1 MSAWQPKRFWQN
13 ASVEPC
19 AGGFTVRLDARP
31 VRTPAKAA
39 LVVPSLTMASA
50 IAAEWQAQQGL
61 IRPQT
66 MPVTCS
72 ANTALDKIGPQF
84 SEVAGLIAAYGASDL
99 LCYRATGPAGLVAR
113 QAAAWDPMLA
123 WAASALAAPLN
134 VTAGITPVAQP
145 AASLARLAAR
155 VQACTPFQLAA
166 LHDLVMISGSLVLG
180 LAVTDGQADAPTIWE
195 LSRLDEG
202 WQIEQWGQDDEAHE
216 SAALRRA
223 ALIHA
228 ERFHHLCGHLC
239 G

>member
-1 MSAWQPKRFWQN
+1 MSAWQPRRFWQN

-19 AGGFTVRLDARP
+19 DGGFTVRLDARP

-50 IAAEWQAQQGL
+50 IAAEWQAQQGT
-61 IRPQT
+61 IKPET
-66 MPVTCS
+66 MPVTRS
-72 ANTALDKIGPQF
+72 ANAALDKIAPQF
-84 SEVAGLIAAYGASDL
+84 AEVAELIAAYGASDL

-123 WAASALAAPLN
+123 WAAEALAAPLA
-134 VTAGITPVAQP
+134 VTAGVTPITQP
-145 AASLARLAAR
+145 AASLARLTAK
-155 VQACTPFQLAA
+155 VHACTPVELAA

-180 LAVTDGQADAPTIWE
+180 LAVTHGHADARTIWQ
-195 LSRLDEG
+195 LSRIDED
-202 WQIEQWGQDDEAHE
+202 WQIEQWGQDHEAGE

-228 ERFHHLCGHLC
+228 ERFHHLCR
-239 G
+239 

>member
-1 MSAWQPKRFWQN
+1 MSAWAPKRFWQN

-19 AGGFTVRLDARP
+19 DGGFTVRLDARP

-50 IAAEWQAQQGL
+50 IAAEWQAQQGT
-61 IRPQT
+61 IKPET
-66 MPVTCS
+66 MPVTRS
-72 ANTALDKIGPQF
+72 ANAALDKIAPQF
-84 SEVAGLIAAYGASDL
+84 AEVAGLIAAYGASDL

-123 WAASALAAPLN
+123 WAAEALAAPLA
-134 VTAGITPVAQP
+134 VTAGVTPITQP
-145 AASLARLAAR
+145 AASLARLTAK
-155 VQACTPFQLAA
+155 VHACTPVELAA

-180 LAVTDGQADAPTIWE
+180 LAVTHGHADARTIWQ
-195 LSRLDEG
+195 LSRIDED
-202 WQIEQWGQDDEAHE
+202 WQIEQWGQDHEAGE

-228 ERFHHLCGHLC
+228 ERFHHLCR
-239 G
+239 

>member
-13 ASVEPC
+13 ARVEPC
-19 AGGFTVRLDARP
+19 DGGFTVRLDARP

-50 IAAEWQAQQGL
+50 IAAEWQAQQGT
-61 IRPQT
+61 IKPET
-66 MPVTCS
+66 MPVTRS
-72 ANTALDKIGPQF
+72 ANAALDKIAPQF
-84 SEVAGLIAAYGASDL
+84 AEVAGLIAAYGASDL

-123 WAASALAAPLN
+123 WAAEALAAPLA
-134 VTAGITPVAQP
+134 VTAGVTPITQP
-145 AASLARLAAR
+145 AASLARLTAK
-155 VQACTPFQLAA
+155 VHACTPVELAA

-180 LAVTDGQADAPTIWE
+180 LAVTHGHADARTIWQ
-195 LSRLDEG
+195 LSRIDED
-202 WQIEQWGQDDEAHE
+202 WQIEQWGQDHEAGE

-228 ERFHHLCGHLC
+228 ERFHHLCR
-239 G
+239 

>member
-1 MSAWQPKRFWQN
+1 MSAWQPRRFWQN

-50 IAAEWQAQQGL
+50 IAAEWQAQQGT
-61 IRPQT
+61 IKPET
-66 MPVTCS
+66 MPVTRS
-72 ANTALDKIGPQF
+72 ANAALDKIAPQF
-84 SEVAGLIAAYGASDL
+84 AEVAGLIAAYGASDL

-123 WAASALAAPLN
+123 WAAEALAAPLA
-134 VTAGITPVAQP
+134 VTAGVTPITQP
-145 AASLARLAAR
+145 AASLARLTAK
-155 VQACTPFQLAA
+155 VHACTPVELAA

-180 LAVTDGQADAPTIWE
+180 LAVTHGHADARTIWQ
-195 LSRLDEG
+195 LSRIDED
-202 WQIEQWGQDDEAHE
+202 WQIEQWGQDHEAGE

-228 ERFHHLCGHLC
+228 ERFHHLCR
-239 G
+239 

>member
-1 MSAWQPKRFWQN
+1 MSAWQPRRFWQN

-19 AGGFTVRLDARP
+19 DGGFTVRLDARP

-50 IAAEWQAQQGL
+50 IAAEWQAQQGT
-61 IRPQT
+61 IKPET
-66 MPVTCS
+66 MPVTRS
-72 ANTALDKIGPQF
+72 ANAALDKIAPQF
-84 SEVAGLIAAYGASDL
+84 AEVAGLIAAYGASDL

-123 WAASALAAPLN
+123 WVAEALVAPLA
-134 VTAGITPVAQP
+134 VTTGVTPITQP
-145 AASLARLAAR
+145 AASLARLTAK
-155 VQACTPFQLAA
+155 VHACTPVELAA

-180 LAVTDGQADAPTIWE
+180 LAVTHGHADARTIWQ
-195 LSRLDEG
+195 LSRIDED
-202 WQIEQWGQDDEAHE
+202 WQIEQWGQDDEAGE

-228 ERFHHLCGHLC
+228 ERFHHLCR
-239 G
+239 

>member
-1 MSAWQPKRFWQN
+1 MSAWAPKRFWQN
-13 ASVEPC
+13 ARVEPC

-50 IAAEWQAQQGL
+50 IAAEWQAQQGT
-61 IRPQT
+61 IKPET
-66 MPVTCS
+66 MPVTRS
-72 ANTALDKIGPQF
+72 ANAALDKIAPQF
-84 SEVAGLIAAYGASDL
+84 AEVAGLIAAYGASDL

-123 WAASALAAPLN
+123 WAAEALAAPLA
-134 VTAGITPVAQP
+134 VTAGVTPITQP
-145 AASLARLAAR
+145 AASLARLTAK
-155 VQACTPFQLAA
+155 VHACTPVELAA

-180 LAVTDGQADAPTIWE
+180 LAVTHGHADARTIWQ
-195 LSRLDEG
+195 LSRIDED
-202 WQIEQWGQDDEAHE
+202 WQIEQWGQDHEAGE

-228 ERFHHLCGHLC
+228 ERFHRLCG
-239 G
+239 

>member
-1 MSAWQPKRFWQN
+1 MSAWQPKRFWQK
-13 ASVEPC
+13 ARVEPC

-50 IAAEWQAQQGL
+50 IAAEWQAQQGVVK
-61 IRPQT
+61 PET
-66 MPVTCS
+66 MPVTRS
-72 ANTALDKIGPQF
+72 ANAALDKIAPQF
-84 SEVAGLIAAYGASDL
+84 AEVAGLIAAYGASDL

-123 WAASALAAPLN
+123 WVAEALVAPLA
-134 VTAGITPVAQP
+134 VTTGVTPITQP
-145 AASLARLAAR
+145 AASLARLTAK
-155 VQACTPFQLAA
+155 VHACTPVELAA

-180 LAVTDGQADAPTIWE
+180 LAVTHGHADARTIWQ
-195 LSRLDEG
+195 LSRIDED
-202 WQIEQWGQDDEAHE
+202 WQIEQWGQDHEAGE

-228 ERFHHLCGHLC
+228 ERFHRLCG
-239 G
+239 

>member
-1 MSAWQPKRFWQN
+1 MSAWAPKRFWQN

-50 IAAEWQAQQGL
+50 IAAEWQAQQGT
-61 IRPQT
+61 IKPET
-66 MPVTCS
+66 MPVTRS
-72 ANTALDKIGPQF
+72 ANAALDKIAPQF
-84 SEVAGLIAAYGASDL
+84 AEVAGLIAAYGASDL

-123 WAASALAAPLN
+123 WAAEALAAPLA
-134 VTAGITPVAQP
+134 VTAGVTPITQP
-145 AASLARLAAR
+145 AASLARLTAK
-155 VQACTPFQLAA
+155 VHACTPVELAA

-180 LAVTDGQADAPTIWE
+180 LAVTHGHADARTIWQ
-195 LSRLDEG
+195 LSRIDED
-202 WQIEQWGQDDEAHE
+202 WQIEQWGQDDEAGE

-228 ERFHHLCGHLC
+228 ERFHHLCR
-239 G
+239 

>member
-1 MSAWQPKRFWQN
+1 MSAWAPKRFWQN

-50 IAAEWQAQQGL
+50 IAAEWQAQQGT
-61 IRPQT
+61 IKPET
-66 MPVTCS
+66 MPVTRS
-72 ANTALDKIGPQF
+72 ANAALDKIAPQF
-84 SEVAGLIAAYGASDL
+84 AEVAELIAAYGASDL

-123 WAASALAAPLN
+123 WAAEALAAPLA
-134 VTAGITPVAQP
+134 VTAGVTPITQP
-145 AASLARLAAR
+145 AASLARLTAK
-155 VQACTPFQLAA
+155 VHACTPVELAA

-180 LAVTDGQADAPTIWE
+180 LAVTHGHADARTIWQ
-195 LSRLDEG
+195 LSRIDED
-202 WQIEQWGQDDEAHE
+202 WQIEQWGQDHEAGE

-228 ERFHHLCGHLC
+228 ERFHHLCR
-239 G
+239 

>member
-1 MSAWQPKRFWQN
+1 MSAWAPKRFWQN

-50 IAAEWQAQQGL
+50 IAAEWQAQQGT
-61 IRPQT
+61 IKPET
-66 MPVTCS
+66 MPVTRS
-72 ANTALDKIGPQF
+72 ANAALDKIAPQF
-84 SEVAGLIAAYGASDL
+84 AEVAGLIAAYGASDL

-123 WAASALAAPLN
+123 WAAEALAAPLA
-134 VTAGITPVAQP
+134 VTAGVTPITQP
-145 AASLARLAAR
+145 AASLARLTAK
-155 VQACTPFQLAA
+155 VHACTPVELAA

-180 LAVTDGQADAPTIWE
+180 LAVTHGHADARTIWQ
-195 LSRLDEG
+195 LSRIDED
-202 WQIEQWGQDDEAHE
+202 WQIEQWGQDHEAGE

-228 ERFHHLCGHLC
+228 ERFHHLCR
-239 G
+239 

>member
-1 MSAWQPKRFWQN
+1 MSAWQPKRFWQK
-13 ASVEPC
+13 ARVEPC

-50 IAAEWQAQQGL
+50 IAAEWQAQQGT
-61 IRPQT
+61 IKPET
-66 MPVTCS
+66 MPVTRS
-72 ANTALDKIGPQF
+72 ANAALDKIAPQF
-84 SEVAGLIAAYGASDL
+84 AEVAGLIAAYGASDL

-123 WAASALAAPLN
+123 WVAEALVAPLA
-134 VTAGITPVAQP
+134 VTTGVTPITQP
-145 AASLARLAAR
+145 AASLARLTAK
-155 VQACTPFQLAA
+155 VHACTPVELAA

-180 LAVTDGQADAPTIWE
+180 LAVTHGHADARTIWQ
-195 LSRLDEG
+195 LSRIDED
-202 WQIEQWGQDDEAHE
+202 WQIEQWGQDHEAGE

-228 ERFHHLCGHLC
+228 ERFHHLCR
-239 G
+239 

>member
-1 MSAWQPKRFWQN
+1 MSAWQPRRFWQK

-50 IAAEWQAQQGL
+50 IAAEWQAQQGT
-61 IRPQT
+61 IKPET
-66 MPVTCS
+66 MPVTRS
-72 ANTALDKIGPQF
+72 ANAALDKIAPQF
-84 SEVAGLIAAYGASDL
+84 AEVAGLIAAYGASDL

-123 WAASALAAPLN
+123 WAAEALAAPLA
-134 VTAGITPVAQP
+134 VTAGVTPITQP
-145 AASLARLAAR
+145 AASLARLTAK
-155 VQACTPFQLAA
+155 VHACTPVELAA

-180 LAVTDGQADAPTIWE
+180 LAVTHGHADARTIWQ
-195 LSRLDEG
+195 LSRIDED
-202 WQIEQWGQDDEAHE
+202 WQIEQWGQDHEAGE

-228 ERFHHLCGHLC
+228 ERFHHLCR
-239 G
+239 

>member
-1 MSAWQPKRFWQN
+1 MSAWQPRRFWQN

-19 AGGFTVRLDARP
+19 DGGFTVRLDARP

-50 IAAEWQAQQGL
+50 IAAEWQAQQGT
-61 IRPQT
+61 IKPET
-66 MPVTCS
+66 MPVTRS
-72 ANTALDKIGPQF
+72 ANAALDKIAPQF
-84 SEVAGLIAAYGASDL
+84 AEVAGLIAAYGASDL

-123 WAASALAAPLN
+123 WAAEALAAPLA
-134 VTAGITPVAQP
+134 VTAGVTPITQP
-145 AASLARLAAR
+145 AASLARLTAK
-155 VQACTPFQLAA
+155 VHACTPVELAA

-180 LAVTDGQADAPTIWE
+180 LAVTHGHADARTIWQ
-195 LSRLDEG
+195 LSRIDED
-202 WQIEQWGQDDEAHE
+202 WQIEQWGQDHEAGE

-228 ERFHHLCGHLC
+228 ERFHHLCR
-239 G
+239 